1 MSLSESELNKWAD
14 MFNSVDQYG
23 VDRYDPIIV
32 LRIIKDYDLS
42 MYYDLD
48 NFDELKLNKIL
59 KRLEN
64 LKHITK
70 DHKLTPKGKQLIETI
85 QFLVE

>member
-1 MSLSESELNKWAD
+1 MSLSESELNRWAN
-14 MFNSVDQYG
+14 MYNSIDRYG
-23 VDRYDPIIV
+23 VSRYDPIIV

-42 MYYDLD
+42 MYHDLD
-48 NFDELKLNKIL
+48 DLDETKLKKIL

-85 QFLVE
+85 HFLVE

>member
-1 MSLSESELNKWAD
+1 MSLSESELNRWAN
-14 MFNSVDQYG
+14 MYNSVS
-23 VDRYDPIIV
+23 RYDPIIV

-48 NFDELKLNKIL
+48 DFDEKKLKKIL

-70 DHKLTPKGKQLIETI
+70 DHKLTPKGKELIETI